1 MHVCMYV
8 AAVCLSNS
16 NILFKTTI
24 FLVYDEFGNHVTS
37 PIQNILYGGYFLNIF
52 FGFQYIDL
60 TDYLQSLQIWLTPA
74 TQTGVCLEKT
84 ACFVVDTKFVH
95 IFLEILLKTSEGV
108 VPVS

>member
-37 PIQNILYGGYFLNIF
+37 LIQNILYGGYFLNIF
-52 FGFQYIDL
+52 FRFQYIDL
-60 TDYLQSLQIWLTPA
+60 KDYVQSLQI
-74 TQTGVCLEKT
+74 
-84 ACFVVDTKFVH
+84 
-95 IFLEILLKTSEGV
+95 
-108 VPVS
+108 